1 MDVKAHLEQL
11 GFEAKGEVLGCDVVA
26 VRAGDA
32 PCLVIARGDPQCSAS
47 SAEGLEKPLWW

>member
-32 PCLVIARGDPQCSAS
+32 PCLVIARGDPPMLGVLRQRA
-47 SAEGLEKPLWW
+47 GKPLWW